1 MSALAERAEEYLRVR
16 RALGHEMAEAARLL
30 PRFVAYLDAAAA
42 VTVSVELA
50 LAWATEVAG
59 GGPPSTVWGRRMTV
73 ARGFARHLAALDPDT
88 GVPPAGLLAPPSGH
102 RAVPYLYSSGD
113 IAALMAGAR
122 ALASPLRAAT
132 HETVI
137 GLLAVTG
144 MRISE
149 AIRLDRG
156 DLDWD
161 EGALV
166 VRDSKFGKSRL
177 LPVRADTLGAL
188 ADYARRRDCLCP
200 VASTPAFFVTAVG
213 TRLTYNNVLDVFHHL
228 LARAGI
234 ETKRGG
240 HRPRVHDLRHSFAVQ
255 TLLDWY
261 GQDLDVQS
269 RLPWLSTYLG
279 HVCPSST
286 YWYLCAAPELMA
298 LAARRL
304 EAAFEERP

>member
-1 MSALAERAEEYLRVR
+1 VSALAERAEEYLRVR
-16 RALGHEMAEAARLL
+16 RALGHKMAEAARLL

-42 VTVSVELA
+42 GTVSVELA

-213 TRLTYNNVLDVFHHL
+213 TTTTCWMCSTTCSPGQVSKPSGAGTDRGCMTSDTALPYRHCSTGMDRTSTSSPACRGCRPTSATS
-228 LARAGI
+228 AR
-234 ETKRGG
+234 
-240 HRPRVHDLRHSFAVQ
+240 HRRTGTCAPR
-255 TLLDWY
+255 
-261 GQDLDVQS
+261 
-269 RLPWLSTYLG
+269 
-279 HVCPSST
+279 PS
-286 YWYLCAAPELMA
+286 
-298 LAARRL
+298 
-304 EAAFEERP
+304 